1 MSTRWG
7 YGGPVEIDPRPGG
20 TYRNLTTEDM
30 RQMGM
35 GDVAVEGEVVEID
48 PPHRLVITWKPSWHP
63 DSQPTRLTW
72 ELTEYSGGL
81 TYVTLTHDLTAPRSM
96 RRRSAA
102 SSATPSRGVA
112 AGRGPSPASRPCW
125 RRASRWTPP
134 DRGPFEVCRTR
145 LVGPTVPVLRSR
157 CQDAAIAGP

>member
-20 TYRNLTTEDM
+20 TNRNLTTEDM

-48 PPHRLVITWKPSWHP
+48 PPHRLVITWKPSWYP

-72 ELTEYSGGL
+72 ELIE
-81 TYVTLTHDLTAPRSM
+81 
-96 RRRSAA
+96 
-102 SSATPSRGVA
+102 
-112 AGRGPSPASRPCW
+112 
-125 RRASRWTPP
+125 
-134 DRGPFEVCRTR
+134 
-145 LVGPTVPVLRSR
+145 
-157 CQDAAIAGP
+157 